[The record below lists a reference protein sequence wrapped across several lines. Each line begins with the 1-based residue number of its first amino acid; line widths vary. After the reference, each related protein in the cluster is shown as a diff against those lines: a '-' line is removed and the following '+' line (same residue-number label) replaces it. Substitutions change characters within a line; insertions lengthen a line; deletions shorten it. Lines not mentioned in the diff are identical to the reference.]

1 MISVNI
7 AGHRF
12 QLRAAAVVVHGG
24 FVLLLRLLGDACWAL
39 PGGRIEP
46 GEDGQTTVV
55 CAMREEL
62 AAEVACAGLLY
73 AVENFFEHAGQANH
87 EIGLYFRVQCEA
99 DSPLLDK
106 PRDHAGVKG
115 DQRLAFRW
123 LPVAQLHAVDL
134 RPDFLRDALSQPH
147 LDFQHIVQRG

>member
-24 FVLLLRLLGDACWAL
+24 FVLLHRLLGDAFWAL
-39 PGGRIEP
+39 PGGRVEP
-46 GEDGQTTVV
+46 GEDGQTTLVRE
-55 CAMREEL
+55 MREEL
-62 AAEVACAGLLY
+62 AAEVACAGLPY

-87 EIGLYFRVQCEA
+87 AIGLHFRVQCDA
-99 DSPLLDK
+99 DFPLLDK
-106 PRDHAGVKG
+106 PRDHAGVEG

-123 LPVAQLHAVDL
+123 FPVALLHAVDL
-134 RPDFLRDALSQPH
+134 RPAFLRDILSQPH
-147 LDFQHIVQRG
+147 LDFQHIAQRG